1 MINPIYPCLWFNQ
14 CAYEAAIFYC
24 SVFKDSFITGKN
36 SMVVSF
42 TLDGRKFMALNSGPN
57 KAFTEAISLVI
68 DCETQT
74 EMDYYWLK
82 LTENGGQE
90 GRCGWLK
97 DQFGVSWQVVPV
109 ILPRLLNN
117 PLCANNVMSAML
129 KMSKLDIHAL
139 EDAAGL

>member
-1 MINPIYPCLWFNQ
+1 
-14 CAYEAAIFYC
+14 
-24 SVFKDSFITGKN
+24 
-36 SMVVSF
+36 MVVSF